1 MLANMKSLKPV
12 DPLDVLRERLANAS
26 ALVSSTLES
35 LTKPN
40 SGGVARAYSMPSDEE
55 LEAMAKKVG
64 AEWRPGY
71 ASRVIPYRMSDE
83 RVDSYGDIV
92 RSVWDFSIF
101 ESNPVAPFAHN
112 WWSAPVGKWI
122 DWRVMEGTTKGY
134 KGPALFGLL
143 LFPEAAVSE
152 QSDSMFRLV
161 RSGLVVGNSVGFRPK
176 KVLRV
181 EDPDERATLGL
192 GQWGVVFE
200 ESLLLECS
208 PCPIPANPGALADLA
223 KAKSAGDVRAQEVA
237 MLREVSRAWH
247 HARGDEQGFEKTDDR
262 LLMVARSLFPRS
274 RFEPRKGIDDPFGP
288 GSDARRVVPVTGTA
302 RADDAE
308 DDPIARIEAKVD
320 ALALTVEQSVL
331 GLTAMLEDVQ
341 AKLEE
346 LGAKSVDDSQD
357 DDEDDAADGT
367 KGAKPAAADVKNK
380 VAALLKAVETFKRST
395 QT

>member
-1 MLANMKSLKPV
+1 MPLNLKSSKDV
-12 DPLDVLRERLANAS
+12 DPLELLRQRLADAS
-26 ALVSSTLES
+26 ALVSSTLDA

-40 SGGVARAYSMPSDEE
+40 AGGVARAYQLPSDAE
-55 LEAMAKKVG
+55 LQAMAEKVG
-64 AEWRPGY
+64 AEWRAGY

-122 DWRVMEGTTKGY
+122 DWRVADGSTKNY

-152 QSDSMFRLV
+152 QADSMFRLV

-176 KVLRV
+176 RVLRV
-181 EDPDERATLGL
+181 EDPDERAELGL

-208 PCPIPANPGALADLA
+208 PCPIPANPGALAELA
-223 KAKSAGDVRAQEVA
+223 KAKSSGDVRAQEVA

-247 HARGDEQGFEKTDDR
+247 HARHDESGFEQSDER

-288 GSDARRVVPVTGTA
+288 GSDARRVVPVAGTA

-308 DDPIARIEAKVD
+308 NEDDPLARIEAKID
-320 ALALTVEQSVL
+320 TLALTVEQAVL
-331 GLTAMLEDVQ
+331 GITAQIEDV
-341 AKLEE
+341 ASRLEE
-346 LGAKSVDDSQD
+346 MSGTTTDASED
-357 DDEDDAADGT
+357 DDKDDTGGEPTDKSSNAGL
-367 KGAKPAAADVKNK
+367 KNN
-380 VAALLKAVETFKRST
+380 VAALLKAAEAFKRS
-395 QT
+395 